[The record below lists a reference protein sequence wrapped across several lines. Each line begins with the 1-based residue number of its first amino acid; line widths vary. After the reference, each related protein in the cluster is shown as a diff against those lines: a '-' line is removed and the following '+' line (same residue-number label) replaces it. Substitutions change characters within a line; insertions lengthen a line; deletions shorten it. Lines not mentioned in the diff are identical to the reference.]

1 MFEHELLIG
10 GTLIYKGVGL
20 GVGHC
25 HSNAVTCAGQ
35 LTLLNQSMRLQ
46 VFRLTNTS
54 LVFYYQKDPSS
65 WKPLITRLT
74 HATAA
79 EKQHTTPISKYAAV
93 VPQFAKSAR
102 ILAAVERKLTMP
114 TFIYAAAETLCTKSA
129 LIQVSDANA
138 NRVTGVVQWRE
149 HSTPTNAAWVR
160 FSDPAPYV
168 GWVCCWFSPC
178 SERIFSGYSGFPL
191 SSNTN
196 IYKFQFDLERTVYV

>member
-1 MFEHELLIG
+1 M
-10 GTLIYKGVGL
+10 
-20 GVGHC
+20 
-25 HSNAVTCAGQ
+25 
-35 LTLLNQSMRLQ
+35 
-46 VFRLTNTS
+46 S

-65 WKPLITRLT
+65 WKPLITGLT

-102 ILAAVERKLTMP
+102 IRAAVERKFTMH
-114 TFIYAAAETLCTKSA
+114 TFIYAAAETLCKKSA

-138 NRVTGVVQWRE
+138 NRGTGVVQWRE

-168 GWVCCWFSPC
+168 G
-178 SERIFSGYSGFPL
+178 
-191 SSNTN
+191 
-196 IYKFQFDLERTVYV
+196 